1 MGTIRTYLV
10 DYEQHNTWGAEGPLW
25 VKRDEAGPGHTSFHV
40 RFAPKA
46 TQLLRSS
53 GMPQRATCIFSHRS
67 KATGQVPPVGRVT

>member
-53 GMPQRATCIFSHRS
+53 GMPKGPLASFRTAVKQRAKSRL
-67 KATGQVPPVGRVT
+67 